1 MKERLKNDIS
11 MYWTRNEGKSVI
23 VERFIKSLKVKT
35 YKQRWLI
42 RALFE

>member
-1 MKERLKNDIS
+1 MKKRLKNDIS

-35 YKQRWLI
+35 YKQR
-42 RALFE
+42 

>member
-23 VERFIKSLKVKT
+23 VERFIKSLKVKR
-35 YKQRWLI
+35 YKQR
-42 RALFE
+42 